1 MKKTLFLLS
10 ISFLLL
16 QSCSSGDSDNNSN
29 STSISD
35 VDGNVYQTVTI
46 CNQTWTKSNLNV
58 SKYRNGDLIPQVTD
72 NIQWNNLTTGAWC
85 YYNNDPSNGD
95 TYGKL
100 YNWYAVNDPRGLA
113 PQGWHIPTSD
123 EYFNLAYYCLGGIP
137 IAGGKMKSPGT
148 IQSGT
153 GLWESPNS
161 GATNET
167 GFTGLP
173 GGFRDGDFYPNTFT
187 RIGKN
192 ACFWTS
198 SGNGTLQAYSW
209 ALNWQSTDGFLV
221 SGALKDTGYSVR
233 CIKD

>member
-1 MKKTLFLLS
+1 M
-10 ISFLLL
+10 L
-16 QSCSSGDSDNNSN
+16 QSCSSGDSDNNTN
-29 STSISD
+29 TTTVSD
-35 VDGNVYQTVTI
+35 IDGNVYQTVTI
-46 CNQTWTKSNLNV
+46 CNQTWTKTNLNV
-58 SKYRNGDLIPQVTD
+58 SKYRNGDVIPQVTD
-72 NIQWNNLTTGAWC
+72 DIQWNNLTTGAWC

-100 YNWYAVNDPRGLA
+100 YNWYAVNDTRGLA

-167 GFTGLP
+167 GFSGLP
-173 GGFRDGDFYPNTFT
+173 GGLRDGGVYPYSFKY
-187 RIGKN
+187 IGRL
-192 ACFWTS
+192 ARFWTS
-198 SGNGTLQAYSW
+198 TPNEPNQAY
-209 ALNWQSTDGFLV
+209 NWSYTYNDIAGFLTA
-221 SGALKDTGYSVR
+221 STTKDMGISVR